1 MIIIAKISIVPPPLL
16 KQTTHIVTSA
26 YNLVNAQS
34 MVATFAQLKISTTFL
49 VSSFLQLNDI
59 PTDVRVILPRKN
71 TKRLPGQTCIR
82 GKHPST
88 YNDNKQFIRVIII
101 EIT

>member
-16 KQTTHIVTSA
+16 KQTTPIVASA

-34 MVATFAQLKISTTFL
+34 MVAIFAQLKIPTIFL
-49 VSSFLQLNDI
+49 VSSFLQLNYI

-71 TKRLPGQTCIR
+71 IKRLPWSLVFVE
-82 GKHPST
+82 ST
-88 YNDNKQFIRVIII
+88 QANIMIIYNSF
-101 EIT
+101 E